1 MENSNVDD
9 DAILD
14 EIFGDSSSGQGGRG
28 VGDGGALDLDLDM
41 GLNSDLGE
49 TEVPDAVR
57 IDIDG
62 LGPRRLGCWRFR

>member
-1 MENSNVDD
+1 MTMPS
-9 DAILD
+9 LD

-57 IDIDG
+57 STSMDLG
-62 LGPRRLGCWRFR
+62 LDDLDVGDFR